1 MTSMTSKSST
11 AAAKPARSTSSRP
24 ALRRAYWILWFA
36 ITMITGILAGFL
48 VSHSIML
55 GRYFTW
61 LIESGNNHVF
71 VDTFSVFRETT
82 RANVHY
88 NLFLWISL
96 AIGILWTSACFIIR
110 KSRITAVV
118 AGLSS
123 LWVGCVFFASDFAA
137 AEAAVAS
144 GTAGEAVRQFF
155 VSWNIP
161 MHASFA
167 VFYTVCFLLL
177 LLSGFRERRRECL
190 RSAPR
195 G

>member
-1 MTSMTSKSST
+1 MSSNSPVASTTSTTSMTNR
-11 AAAKPARSTSSRP
+11 A
-24 ALRRAYWILWFA
+24 ALRRVYWILWFA

-48 VSHSIML
+48 VSHSVVL

-61 LIESGNNHVF
+61 LIESGNNHVL

-96 AIGILWTSACFIIR
+96 VIGIAWTTVCFIIR
-110 KSRITAVV
+110 NTRVTAVI

-123 LWVGCVFFASDFAA
+123 FWVGCVFFVSDFAA
-137 AEAAVAS
+137 AEEAVAT

-155 VSWNIP
+155 VAWNIP
-161 MHASFA
+161 MHVSFA
-167 VFYTVCFLLL
+167 AFYSICFFLLL
-177 LLSGFRERRRECL
+177 LAGFRER
-190 RSAPR
+190 SR
-195 G
+195 GRVQYPD